1 MQLEKSNLRAP
12 DRDIPD
18 THEKALQIN
27 LDKARYG
34 TFAEVGAGQ
43 EVARW
48 FFKVGGAAGTVAKT
62 MSAYDITFAEGIYGP
77 SRHYVSRERMEQM
90 LLHEYDL
97 LIERLDPK
105 RGAET
110 TFFTFADTVRSRAE
124 EGKDEYHGWLGMR
137 YQSESRSPSNVILL
151 HVRMLD
157 EDHVLQ
163 QNALGIL
170 GVNILYGAFYHAGD
184 PYVLLESLLD
194 NLDSDRIEIDMVHF
208 EGPAF
213 VEHDNRLLSLHLV
226 NLKLAEVA
234 MFSPDG
240 KTLQPSAVLS
250 NKAILIERG
259 NFRPI
264 TRVNLD
270 MLKQAHAQFD
280 RENEGKDVIE
290 ILEMTM
296 HNLLTQGHVDPADFL
311 ERVDVLASLGKTVM
325 ISNYAEFYKLSSFL
339 TRYTQEMVGIV
350 ISIPLLR
357 QIFRSDYY
365 EDLEGGVLEAVGRLF
380 KNTVRLFVYPGVNPE
395 GKIIGIHDIHLPKE
409 EVHLCEHLIQ
419 NHYIQ
424 EVQADTVADLLTSSH
439 VVARKIQEGDPAWE
453 MFVVPEVADLI
464 RRKGY
469 FGWHEVSTK
478 ESSKQS
484 SGGNSVESIS

>member
-1 MQLEKSNLRAP
+1 VKLEKANLRAP
-12 DRDIPD
+12 EREILE
-18 THEKALQIN
+18 TYEKALQIN
-27 LDKARYG
+27 LDKSKYG

-62 MSAYDITFAEGIYGP
+62 MSAHDITFAEGIYGR
-77 SRHYVSRERMEQM
+77 SRHYVSRERIDQM
-90 LLHEYDL
+90 LLHEFEL
-97 LIERLDPK
+97 LIERLDQK

-110 TFFTFADTVRSRAE
+110 AFFTFADTVRSRVE
-124 EGKDEYHGWLGMR
+124 EGKDEYHGWLGIR
-137 YQSESRSPSNVILL
+137 FQSEPRSPSGLILL

-157 EDHVLQ
+157 QDHLLQ

-170 GVNILYGAFYHAGD
+170 GVNMLYGAFYHAVD
-184 PYVLLESLLD
+184 PYILLESLLD
-194 NLDSDRIEIDMVHF
+194 NLDSDRIEIDMIHF
-208 EGPAF
+208 EGPPFA
-213 VEHDNRLLSLHLV
+213 EHDDRLLSLHLV
-226 NLKLAEVA
+226 NLRLAEVA

-270 MLKQAHAQFD
+270 MLKKAHAQFD

-296 HNLLTQGHVDPADFL
+296 HNLLTEGHVDPADFL

-325 ISNYAEFYKLSSFL
+325 ISNYAEFYKLSAFL

-350 ISIPLLR
+350 ISIPSLR

-365 EDLEGGVLEAVGRLF
+365 ENLDGGVLEAVGRLF
-380 KNTVRLFVYPGVNPE
+380 KNAVRLFVYPGVNQE
-395 GKIIGIHDIHLPKE
+395 GNIIGIHDVRLPPE
-409 EVHLCEHLIQ
+409 EIHLCEHLIQ
-419 NHYIQ
+419 NCYIQ

-439 VVARKIQEGDPAWE
+439 VVARKIQEGDLAWE

-464 RRKGY
+464 KRKGY
-469 FGWHEVSTK
+469 FGWHEVLVK
-478 ESSKQS
+478 E
-484 SGGNSVESIS
+484 GTAP